1 MTINRANL
9 SPSPDFWK
17 TAHPV
22 YADPKSD
29 TNLKRATALPISE
42 VPCAR
47 YNAHRRVQ
55 SSPEELMRHTS
66 DFKAQFFSARPSGKG
81 VAQKRFTLLLAPPLI
96 DTRGESDDESAFSS
110 TESLPVNSENQ
121 SRVSLMSGPS
131 FVNVSPWQSSSTLD
145 LLDVESLDRDL
156 ITDKIKAIPDLKT
169 EPTKGY
175 LESISEI
182 ATSFLRTLKSIVQ
195 DLFPEFSLFS
205 QVSEKAV
212 DTPRPQTQQ
221 NYEMRTT
228 RPSTPQFFLA
238 SIKPIDLSDLP
249 DFYHF

>member
-1 MTINRANL
+1 MTTNSANL
-9 SPSPDFWK
+9 STSPDFWK
-17 TAHPV
+17 IAHPV
-22 YADPKSD
+22 FSENENC
-29 TNLKRATALPISE
+29 THLKRVTALPAAHT
-42 VPCAR
+42 PCSR
-47 YNAHRRVQ
+47 YNTHRRVQ

-66 DFKAQFFSARPSGKG
+66 DFKAQFFSALPSGKG

-96 DTRGESDDESAFSS
+96 DTRGESDDESVFSS

-145 LLDVESLDRDL
+145 LLDAESLDRDL
-156 ITDKIKAIPDLKT
+156 STDKIKAIPDLKT

-195 DLFPEFSLFS
+195 DRFPEFSLFS

-212 DTPRPQTQQ
+212 DTPSLQTQQ
-221 NYEMRTT
+221 NHEMQTT
-228 RPSTPQFFLA
+228 RPRTPQFFLA
-238 SIKPIDLSDLP
+238 SIKPLDLSD
-249 DFYHF
+249 FYNF